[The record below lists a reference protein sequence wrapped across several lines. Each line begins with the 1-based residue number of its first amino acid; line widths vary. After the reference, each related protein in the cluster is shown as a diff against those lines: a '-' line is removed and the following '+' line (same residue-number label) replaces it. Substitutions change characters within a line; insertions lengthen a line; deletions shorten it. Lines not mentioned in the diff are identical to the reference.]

1 VEGFFD
7 AITKIANWIWGPPML
22 ILLVGGGIFLTI
34 KLGFFQFKHLKFI
47 FSQTLGKIFEKNTKG
62 EGSITP
68 FQALSSALA
77 STIGGANIVGV
88 PVAIAM
94 GGPGAMFWMWV
105 TAIVGQATKFSEAT
119 LGVAY
124 RERNEKGEYVGGPY
138 YYLKNGIKGSLG
150 KTLGILCA
158 FFFMIEILASLPVQT
173 QSITQTL
180 ETINIPPIVSVI
192 GVIIVVSIVV
202 FGGVKRVGEVTEKMV
217 PFMAIIYIILSL
229 IIIICNGSHIPEAFA
244 MIFKGA
250 FTGQAA
256 VGGFAGAGIAQAIRW
271 GSARGMYSNEAGM
284 GSTSISHAAASTDH
298 PARQGLWG
306 VFEVFM
312 DTIVICTMTGLVVI
326 TSGTWKEVNT
336 QNAGSATA
344 RAFQLQYGKALGG
357 GFLSICVL
365 LFVLST
371 IIVITF
377 YCRKQAENLFGL
389 SAGKIVTVL
398 CLGGILYGAFGKLDN
413 LFAILDITLALVIFP
428 NMIGLVLLSGKVKK
442 LKDDFFSNPKYYPK
456 AKKIRK

>member
-1 VEGFFD
+1 MESFFN
-7 AITKIANWIWGPPML
+7 AITKIADWIWGPPML

-34 KLGFFQFKHLKFI
+34 KLGFFQFTHLKFI
-47 FSQTLGKIFEKNTKG
+47 FSQTLGKIFEKGTKG

-88 PVAIAM
+88 PAAIAM
-94 GGPGAMFWMWV
+94 GGPGAVFWMWV
-105 TAIVGQATKFSEAT
+105 TAIVGQATKFTEAT

-124 RERNEKGEYVGGPY
+124 RERNEEGEYVGGPY
-138 YYLKNGIKGSLG
+138 YYLKNGIKGKLG
-150 KTLGILCA
+150 KTLGIMCA

-192 GVIIVVSIVV
+192 GVMIIVAIVV
-202 FGGVKRVGEVTEKMV
+202 FGGVKRVGEVTEKLV
-217 PFMAIIYIILSL
+217 PFMAVIYIILSL
-229 IIIICNGSHIPEAFA
+229 VIIICNASHVPEAFA
-244 MIFKGA
+244 LIFKGA
-250 FTGQAA
+250 FTTQAA

-298 PARQGLWG
+298 PVRQGLWG

-312 DTIVICTMTGLVVI
+312 DTIVICTMTALVVI
-326 TSGTWKEVNT
+326 TSGTWKEVNA
-336 QNAGSATA
+336 QNAASATA
-344 RAFQLQYGKALGG
+344 RAFEGQFGQALGG
-357 GFLSICVL
+357 GILSICIL

-371 IIVITF
+371 IIVIAF

-389 SAGKIVTVL
+389 SAGKVVTVL
-398 CLGGILYGAFGKLDN
+398 CLVGIFYGAFGKLDN
-413 LFAILDITLALVIFP
+413 MFAMLDITLALVIFP

-442 LKDDFFSNPKYYPK
+442 LKNDFFSNPKYYPN
-456 AKKIRK
+456 AKKIKK

>member
-1 VEGFFD
+1 MET
-7 AITKIANWIWGPPML
+7 ITKIANWIWGPPML

-34 KLGFFQFKHLKFI
+34 KLGFFQFRYLGFI
-47 FSQTLGKIFEKNTKG
+47 FSQTLGKMFEKNTKG

-88 PVAIAM
+88 PAAIAM
-94 GGPGAMFWMWV
+94 GGPGAIFWMWV
-105 TAIVGQATKFSEAT
+105 TAIVGQATKFTEAT

-124 RERNEKGEYVGGPY
+124 REKNEEGEYVGGPY
-138 YYLKNGIKGSLG
+138 YYLKNGIKSNIGKVLG
-150 KTLGILCA
+150 TMCA
-158 FFFMIEILASLPVQT
+158 FFFMVEILASLPVQA

-180 ETINIPPIVSVI
+180 STIHIPP
-192 GVIIVVSIVV
+192 VVSALAVIAVVGIVV
-202 FGGVKRVGEVTEKMV
+202 FGGVQRVGEVTEKLV
-217 PFMAIIYIILSL
+217 PFMAVVYLVLSL
-229 IIIICNGSHIPEAFA
+229 VIIFANASRIPEAFSL
-244 MIFKGA
+244 IFKGA
-250 FTGQAA
+250 FTAQAA

-326 TSGTWKEVNT
+326 TTGIWKEV
-336 QNAGSATA
+336 SAQDAASAVA
-344 RAFQLQYGKALGG
+344 RAFQSQFGQAFGG
-357 GFLSICVL
+357 GILSVCIL

-371 IIVITF
+371 IIVMVF

-389 SAGKIVTVL
+389 SVGKVITFV
-398 CLGGILYGAFGKLDN
+398 CLGCILYGAFGKLDN
-413 LFAILDITLALVIFP
+413 MFAILDITLAAVILP
-428 NMIGLVLLSGKVKK
+428 NMIGLVMLSGKVKD
-442 LKDDFFSNPKYYPK
+442 LKNDFFSNPKFYPGT
-456 AKKIRK
+456 KK